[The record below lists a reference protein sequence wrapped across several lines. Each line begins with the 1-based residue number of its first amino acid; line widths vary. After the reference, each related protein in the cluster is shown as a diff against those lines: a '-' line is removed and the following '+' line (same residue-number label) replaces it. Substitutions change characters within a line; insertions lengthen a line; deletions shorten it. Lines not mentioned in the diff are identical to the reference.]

1 MDINNIT
8 SIKSSIIN
16 RSLYTHPCNPIF
28 FILLTEKSP
37 EILAKHKRHVFY
49 FRVFSF
55 KLMYFCSINK
65 QDTVAS
71 NIV

>member
-28 FILLTEKSP
+28 FILLAKKSP
-37 EILAKHKRHVFY
+37 EILAKHKRHVFL
-49 FRVFSF
+49 FQS
-55 KLMYFCSINK
+55 LLL
-65 QDTVAS
+65 
-71 NIV
+71 